1 MPALPATSTA
11 TSSPN
16 VGENRLYTYRVGS
29 GEPLVLLHGM
39 GESHVGWRPV
49 IDMLAAKYDV
59 IAIDLPGFG
68 HSASLPFST
77 APTAANLAKA
87 VEAELDKLGVDD
99 YHVAGY
105 SLGARIALHLGGSQ
119 RARSVIAIGPDG
131 LGTPLERVQGYF
143 GLAAGRGVA
152 MALAPVAAQ
161 LSLTP
166 VGRMVFFA
174 GNRSF
179 PWQLPAAD
187 ARQLLTEYAASPGYD
202 AVNWVAM
209 FDVPTDLARVT
220 QPVLFLQGTADPLTG
235 QVLRYLPLIPHAQLR
250 LMPGLNHVPISDN
263 PSALA
268 GMMREFL
275 QKA

>member
-1 MPALPATSTA
+1 
-11 TSSPN
+11 
-16 VGENRLYTYRVGS
+16 
-29 GEPLVLLHGM
+29 
-39 GESHVGWRPV
+39 
-49 IDMLAAKYDV
+49 
-59 IAIDLPGFG
+59 
-68 HSASLPFST
+68 
-77 APTAANLAKA
+77 
-87 VEAELDKLGVDD
+87 
-99 YHVAGY
+99 
-105 SLGARIALHLGGSQ
+105 
-119 RARSVIAIGPDG
+119 
-131 LGTPLERVQGYF
+131 
-143 GLAAGRGVA
+143 

-166 VGRMVFFA
+166 VGRIVFFA

-202 AVNWVAM
+202 AVNWVSM
-209 FDVPTDLARVT
+209 FDVPTDLPRMT